1 MVCLNVQGFLKH
13 KDEIENVLLGEFRPD
28 IMGFTETHVTNAVE
42 NHELEIDGYACVRG
56 DSETSRTGGVL
67 LYVDKLIKF
76 ETMATE
82 NCERNWWTVTVKIS
96 DKHYRG
102 SLMLVYHSPSGSD
115 ASFIDFLEE
124 TCNNNLLNGSVIIM
138 GDFNIDMKA
147 KNYCQ
152 NKLIRI
158 MNSVGLKQLVNE
170 PTRIVNTSEEL
181 EVVVRHE
188 PKITD
193 HSIVVLYWNVKVKEA
208 ENRTIICRNYKR
220 MNVEKFMEMIDNSVN
235 VIEDNN
241 VDALANSIVNAI
253 VKCLD
258 KVAPREKIILRN
270 KIQGKQWFSD
280 EIRQLIKQRDETYKL
295 ARTGKSEQTWK
306 LYRQLRNGVVDECRK
321 AKRVYLESKLDKNK
335 KNPKRMWGSLKELLN
350 GNKYN
355 NNIYRE
361 IQYGTLLYNN
371 IYEMANIFNKYFVD
385 SLLTTTDDDHNRDLE
400 MNKYTDSEFEV
411 FSVISVDKLREI
423 VYKLENKSGTEEGI
437 TVEIMKKVVMVAD
450 TKICYLLNRSLEE
463 GTFPNKWKEAIVVPI
478 PKIQKTKKVE
488 EFRPINKL
496 PIYEKI
502 LEIIVHN
509 QLVEYM
515 ENNNLLEE
523 CQSGFRAR
531 HSCETALQWVVSDWK
546 KSIGEGKMIGVV
558 FLDLRRAFELVD
570 RDILLK
576 KMEWYGI
583 KGVVLSWFKSYL
595 ENRSQ
600 RVKLNG
606 ILSDP
611 IAVNLGV
618 PQGSVLGPLLFLLY
632 INDLTKTVCGK
643 CVIRLFADDALIYT
657 TGYASQEIN
666 DNINEQMRRIEK
678 WLKINRLQLNIS
690 KTKVMLV
697 RGVRK
702 KVMER
707 NIDIKFKNTVL
718 EVVSEIKYLGVIID
732 KNLNFAAHVNYL
744 GKKIGSK
751 LGVLRR
757 ISTNLTPYMRCV
769 VYKAIIAPLFEY
781 CSSILLCLS
790 DTNMQY
796 LQKLQNKGMRI
807 ILRCN
812 IRVRIKDM
820 LEALQFMSVK
830 ERIVYNVCILIHKM
844 VTGQCPSYL
853 KNKIELVGTESGV
866 QTRQRGTLLISRCK
880 TREEQKILLYEGF
893 KWYNNLPNEIKKES
907 RLQSFRRALVPY
919 IKNKEGELA

>member
-1 MVCLNVQGFLKH
+1 
-13 KDEIENVLLGEFRPD
+13 
-28 IMGFTETHVTNAVE
+28 MGFTETHVTNAVE

-56 DSETSRTGGVL
+56 DSESNRTGGVL
-67 LYVDKLIKF
+67 LYVDKSIKF
-76 ETMATE
+76 EIMATD
-82 NCERNWWTVTVKIS
+82 NCERNWWTVTIKIS

-138 GDFNIDMKA
+138 GDFNIDMKT

-152 NKLIRI
+152 NKLIRV
-158 MNSVGLKQLVNE
+158 MNSVGLKQLVSE
-170 PTRIVNTSEEL
+170 PTRIVNTSETIIDLVFTNEEL

-193 HSIVVLYWNVKVKEA
+193 HSIVMLYWNVKVKEA
-208 ENRTIICRNYKR
+208 ENRTIVCRNYKR
-220 MNVEKFMEMIDNSVN
+220 MNVEKFMEIIDNSVN

-241 VDALANSIVNAI
+241 VDALANLTVNAI

-270 KIQGKQWFSD
+270 KTQGKQWFSD
-280 EIRQLIKQRDETYKL
+280 EIWQLIKQRDETYKL
-295 ARTGKSEQTWK
+295 ARTSKSEETWK
-306 LYRQLRNGVVDECRK
+306 LYRQLRNKVVDECRK
-321 AKRVYLESKLDKNK
+321 AKRIYLESKLDKNK
-335 KNPKRMWGSLKELLN
+335 KNPKRMWGSLKELLK

-361 IQYGTLLYNN
+361 IQCGNLMYNN
-371 IYEMANIFNKYFVD
+371 IYEMANIFNKHFVD
-385 SLLTTTDDDHNRDLE
+385 SLLTTTDEDLNMDLE
-400 MNKYTDSEFEV
+400 MNNYTDSEFEV
-411 FSVISVDKLREI
+411 FSVISVDKLSEI
-423 VYKLENKSGTEEGI
+423 VCKLENKSGTEEGI
-437 TVEIMKKVVMVAD
+437 TVEIMKKVVMVAG
-450 TKICYLLNRSLEE
+450 TKICYLFNRSLEE
-463 GTFPNKWKEAIVVPI
+463 GTFPNEWKEAIVVPI

-546 KSIGEGKMIGVV
+546 KSIGEEKMIGVV

-600 RVKLNG
+600 RVKFNG

-611 IAVNLGV
+611 VAVNLGV

-632 INDLTKTVCGK
+632 INDLTKIVCGN
-643 CVIRLFADDALIYT
+643 CEIRLFADDALIYT

-666 DNINEQMRRIEK
+666 DNLNEQMGRIEK

-702 KVMER
+702 KVMES

-732 KNLNFAAHVNYL
+732 KNLNFTAHVNYL

-751 LGVLRR
+751 LGILRR
-757 ISTNLTPYMRCV
+757 ISANLTPYMRCV
-769 VYKAIIAPLFEY
+769 VYKAIVAPLFEY

-844 VTGQCPSYL
+844 VTGECPSYL
-853 KNKIELVGTESGV
+853 KNRIELVGIKSGV

-880 TREEQKILLYEGF
+880 TREEQKMLLYEGF

-907 RLQSFRRALVPY
+907 RLQSFRRVLVPY
-919 IKNKEGELA
+919 IKSKEGELA